1 MPAYPRL
8 VAPVR
13 HTGRHDA
20 ESVRDCDC
28 VTCRSESAVARAAP
42 IRGVEDAR
50 IRRVVDQAFEPI
62 RAKVA
67 ALEKRVDDAS
77 RTRDAEPLGCGWTRD
92 ADGRPRPLTGADLQR
107 TADAFFQQRGKPAPQ
122 PGQPGYRFE
131 GGRRCETSADMQAL
145 ADAYWGRD
153 KT

>member
-8 VAPVR
+8 VGPVR
-13 HTGRHDA
+13 HTGT
-20 ESVRDCDC
+20 VRDCDC
-28 VTCRSESAVARAAP
+28 VTCRTGRATP
-42 IRGVEDAR
+42 IRSVDEAG
-50 IRRVVDQAFEPI
+50 IRQAVDKAFEPI
-62 RAKVA
+62 RAQVA
-67 ALEKRVDDAS
+67 ALEKRVDDAR

-107 TADAFFQQRGKPAPQ
+107 TADAFYQQRGKPAPQ

-131 GGRRCETSADMQAL
+131 GGRRCETPADMQAL